1 MPQVSVRQ
9 LYEDNAKKLQLV
21 WVAGK
26 AGGDNLLTND
36 IVQKPTL
43 SLVGHLN
50 FVHPNRVQVLGVAEM
65 AYLKQLDATTL
76 RSSLLQLFSNQ
87 MAAMIVANGEPATP
101 ELIDAC
107 EAGNVPLFSSPE
119 KSPYLMD
126 VMRFYLAKA
135 LAVSTIMHGVFLD
148 VLEVGVLLTGGSAM
162 GKSELALELTPGD
175 RSN

>member
-26 AGGDNLLTND
+26 AGADNLLTND

-50 FVHPNRVQVLGVAEM
+50 FVHPNRVQVLGVAEI
-65 AYLKQLDATTL
+65 AYLRQLDDSTL
-76 RSSLLQLFSNQ
+76 RASLTQLFSNQ
-87 MAAMIVANGEPATP
+87 MAAMIVANGETVPQ
-101 ELIDAC
+101 ELIEAC
-107 EAGNVPLFSSPE
+107 EAACVPLFCSPE
-119 KSPYLMD
+119 KSPYLME

-148 VLEVGVLLTGGSAM
+148 VLEV
-162 GKSELALELTPGD
+162 
-175 RSN
+175 